1 LLEPVCSCG
10 GYAERPTQKEAKNGH
25 YQCFEHSRF
34 FGRAG
39 GETRG
44 HLIPA
49 QHDLPKAIRDTEIL
63 YTFRALPDPDQ
74 APSLRWVQLHTAG
87 AERVLSHP
95 LYTQT
100 EILFTTTSGIH
111 AINMAEYVMAQ
122 ILAFAHRIPLM
133 LNDQTKGTWASERWL
148 RYIPDELYE
157 KTIGIVG
164 YGSIGRQ
171 VARLARAF
179 GMSVLAIKRD
189 AKDPADSNYVLPNV
203 GDPEGNLP
211 DRIYPP
217 QAIRSFLS
225 ECDYVVLAVPLT
237 EETHHLIDAEKLKA
251 MKENS
256 LLVNVARGAVVDEK
270 ALIKALN
277 EGWIAGAVLD
287 VFEEEPLPEDSP
299 LWKTP
304 NLTISPHV
312 SGLTPHYHERA
323 AGIFAENLRRYVAGQ
338 PLANLVERE
347 RGY

>member
-1 LLEPVCSCG
+1 MDTINVLSTVAFSDALVEKLAAISS
-10 GYAERPTQKEAKNGH
+10 RLNMTIHEA
-25 YQCFEHSRF
+25 HS
-34 FGRAG
+34 AD
-39 GETRG
+39 
-44 HLIPA
+44 
-49 QHDLPKAIRDTEIL
+49 DLPKAIHDTEIL
-63 YTFRALPDPDQ
+63 YTFRALPAPDQ
-74 APSLRWVQLHTAG
+74 APNLRWVQLHTAG
-87 AERVLSHP
+87 AERILSHP

-133 LNDQTKGTWASERWL
+133 LDDQAKGAWSSERWQ

-179 GMSVLAIKRD
+179 GMNVLAIKRD

-203 GDPEGNLP
+203 GDPGGDLP

-217 QAIRSFLS
+217 QAIRSFLG

-323 AGIFAENLRRYVAGQ
+323 VGIFAENLRRYIAGQ